1 MFNQGNFNNSQQNNG
16 FGPQP
21 QGEKKSWRVGRD
33 VIKNSTGKM
42 KVGLY
47 ETEYKNA
54 FCSVQIL
61 SSIGTDPNTGVS
73 TYESRPPKEIPSVL
87 ISHEILEAIIDRF
100 TDKTRSSNDSSFF
113 PNWVEPTNVN
123 ETIDCGYKT
132 KIQFI
137 GSPTDIKIRVEN
149 KDGQDR
155 SMTIT
160 GVQLSTGPNFAMWR
174 MFLQKLYYVLS
185 YMRTSGIDPEKFSA
199 AMASATGITMTQD
212 NDSDNNGGNNS
223 SNDVP
228 FNL

>member
-1 MFNQGNFNNSQQNNG
+1 MGMFNQNNFNSNQNNG
-16 FGPQP
+16 FGQQP
-21 QGEKKSWRVGRD
+21 QGEKKSWKVGRD
-33 VIKNSTGKM
+33 NVRNSTGKM

-54 FCSVQIL
+54 FCTIQIL
-61 SSIGTDPNTGVS
+61 QSIGSDPNTGVS

-87 ISHEILEAIIDRF
+87 LSHETLEAIVDRF
-100 TDKTRSSNDSSFF
+100 TDKTRPTKDSEFF

-123 ETIDCGYKT
+123 ETIDCGRKT

-137 GSPTDIKIRVEN
+137 GSPSDIKIRIES
-149 KDGQDR
+149 DGQDR
-155 SMTIT
+155 TIVLT

-199 AMASATGITMTQD
+199 AMGSTAGGITLTRESED
-212 NDSDNNGGNNS
+212 AISTN

-228 FNL
+228 FAV